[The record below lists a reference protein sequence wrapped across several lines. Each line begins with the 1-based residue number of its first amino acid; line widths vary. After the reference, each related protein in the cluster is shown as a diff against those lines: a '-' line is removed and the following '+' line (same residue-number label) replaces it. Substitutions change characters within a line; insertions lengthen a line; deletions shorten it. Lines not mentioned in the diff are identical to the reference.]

1 MKSFHD
7 TVWKITAALI
17 LIKPG
22 IDEKLVF
29 ALTRAP
35 LKLFN
40 AATMKVKYSLT
51 DPKEIWYAQKDSH
64 SAWTIKIP
72 RSCFH

>member
-1 MKSFHD
+1 MKKYGGRFSAGSNPKAIAMKNFHD
-7 TVWKITAALI
+7 MVWKITAALI

-29 ALTRAP
+29 TVTRAP

-40 AATMKVKYSLT
+40 AATMKVQGGTSGGEPGLG
-51 DPKEIWYAQKDSH
+51 
-64 SAWTIKIP
+64 
-72 RSCFH
+72 

>member
-40 AATMKVKYSLT
+40 AATMKVKYSQIRRKFGTLKRIGT
-51 DPKEIWYAQKDSH
+51 KGDSGSEIGV
-64 SAWTIKIP
+64 
-72 RSCFH
+72 

>member
-40 AATMKVKYSLT
+40 AATMKVKDT
-51 DPKEIWYAQKDSH
+51 
-64 SAWTIKIP
+64 
-72 RSCFH
+72 

>member
-1 MKSFHD
+1 MSLNILFPQAIAMKSFHD

-40 AATMKVKYSLT
+40 AATMKVK
-51 DPKEIWYAQKDSH
+51 
-64 SAWTIKIP
+64 
-72 RSCFH
+72 